1 MNFLKRK
8 LPLVIVFFTGM
19 IMMIAYYVPHPPFAD
34 MWKGASSWYM
44 VIAGFTLVLGVVS
57 LIRNHYRKIRLGKQ
71 GFGYSIVMFIALVIT
86 AVFGVLP
93 PEDVYLLRPK
103 DIENEDW
110 TVFCSN
116 LVNQG
121 AEETPSSY
129 RRLWNLLPD
138 DARSAAREIADTGQV
153 TEKDKELV
161 ITGLNSVL
169 ANAKL
174 YQQGAFPD
182 IYLSS
187 RVKELLKKDPD
198 TLIRREIHEMNRNI
212 FMGAFPDQIPEIR
225 KPMRGNKAGSV
236 FMWVFDFI
244 NSAAASTVFSLLAFY
259 IASAAYRAFRVRTLD
274 ATVMLITALIVMIGR
289 VPYGEMFSNFIT
301 ESISPHL
308 VFLRLDKLT
317 TFFLNY
323 PTVAAKRAII
333 LGMGLAMV
341 STSMR
346 VILGIERTYMGSDE

>member
-8 LPLVIVFFTGM
+8 LPLIIVFFTGV
-19 IMMIAYYVPHPPFAD
+19 IMMIAYYVPHSPFGD

-71 GFGYSIVMFIALVIT
+71 GFGYSIVMFITLIIT
-86 AVFGVLP
+86 AIFGVLP
-93 PEDVYLLRPK
+93 PENIYTLRPV
-103 DIENEDW
+103 DIEEENW
-110 TVFCSN
+110 SAFCST
-116 LVNQG
+116 LARKGQG
-121 AEETPSSY
+121 EVPGPC
-129 RRLWNLLPD
+129 RRIWTLLPKE
-138 DARSAAREIADTGQV
+138 ARGAAQEIAESKNA
-153 TEKDKELV
+153 TEPAKESL
-161 ITGLNSVL
+161 IAGLNQVL
-169 ANAKL
+169 GNPNL
-174 YQQGAFPD
+174 YRKESFPG

-187 RVKELLKKDPD
+187 RVKELLGKDSK
-198 TLIRREIHEMNRNI
+198 TLIDREINEMNRNVL
-212 FMGAFPDQIPEIR
+212 MGAFPDDIAEIR
-225 KPMRGNKAGSV
+225 NPMRGNKAGSV
-236 FMWVFDFI
+236 FMWVFDYI
-244 NSAAASTVFSLLAFY
+244 NSAAAATVFSLLAFY

-289 VPYGEMFSNFIT
+289 VPYGEMFSNFLT
-301 ESISPHL
+301 EKISSHL